1 MVSRAGTAPLRAL
14 ATETGLAGAEA
25 GVLLD
30 TYPGFP
36 VHAPRQI
43 FADPVVAIADGA
55 DAVTGIEVLRRREA
69 LFGAVAP
76 MAPRHGG
83 CWTGSMSLAWSGCGQ
98 RRRTPAA
105 GLAGAEGRAPAIT
118 EARLHADAGRG
129 RAGGC
134 DCRDELDS
142 G

>member
-14 ATETGLAGAEA
+14 ATGTGLAGAVA

-43 FADPVVAIADGA
+43 FAGPAVAIADGA
-55 DAVTGIEVLRRREA
+55 DAV
-69 LFGAVAP
+69 
-76 MAPRHGG
+76 
-83 CWTGSMSLAWSGCGQ
+83 
-98 RRRTPAA
+98 AA

-118 EARLHADAGRG
+118 KARLHADAGRG

-134 DCRDELDS
+134 DCRGEPGS

>member
-14 ATETGLAGAEA
+14 ATEAGLAGAVA

-69 LFGAVAP
+69 LFGARAP
-76 MAPRHGG
+76 MPPGMA
-83 CWTGSMSLAWSGCGQ
+83 
-98 RRRTPAA
+98 AA
-105 GLAGAEGRAPAIT
+105 GPDR
-118 EARLHADAGRG
+118 
-129 RAGGC
+129 
-134 DCRDELDS
+134 
-142 G
+142 

>member
-1 MVSRAGTAPLRAL
+1 MSRAGTAPLRAL
-14 ATETGLAGAEA
+14 ATETGLAG
-25 GVLLD
+25 VLLD
-30 TYPGFP
+30 SYPRFP

-43 FADPVVAIADGA
+43 FADPAVAIADGA

-76 MAPRHGG
+76 MPRHGG
-83 CWTGSMSLAWSGCGQ
+83 CWTGSMSLTWSECGQ

-105 GLAGAEGRAPAIT
+105 GLAGAQRRAPAIT
-118 EARLHADAGRG
+118 EARLHADAGHG

-134 DCRDELDS
+134 DWCGEPGS

>member
-1 MVSRAGTAPLRAL
+1 VVSRAGTAPLRAL
-14 ATETGLAGAEA
+14 ATETGLAGAVA

-30 TYPGFP
+30 TYPGFL
-36 VHAPRQI
+36 VRAPRQI
-43 FADPVVAIADGA
+43 LAGPAVAIADGA

-69 LFGAVAP
+69 LFGALAP
-76 MAPRHGG
+76 MP
-83 CWTGSMSLAWSGCGQ
+83 LAW
-98 RRRTPAA
+98 RLLDRIDEPDLERV
-105 GLAGAEGRAPAIT
+105 RAPAIT

-134 DCRDELDS
+134 DCRGEPGS